1 MKMTKGI
8 FQLGL
13 NIAYNTFKV
22 GLVLCSMAVI
32 FDCRKAD
39 LKSMFL
45 FHECSYFT
53 SVPIPV
59 PIFYT
64 AMLSRYDQGA
74 FYLKA
79 DL

>member
-1 MKMTKGI
+1 MTKGI
-8 FQLGL
+8 FQLSL

-39 LKSMFL
+39 LRA
-45 FHECSYFT
+45 CSYFT

>member
-8 FQLGL
+8 FQLSL

-22 GLVLCSMAVI
+22 GLVLCSMSVI

-45 FHECSYFT
+45 FHEYTYT
-53 SVPIPV
+53 SAYILYHDA
-59 PIFYT
+59 I
-64 AMLSRYDQGA
+64 QI
-74 FYLKA
+74 
-79 DL
+79 